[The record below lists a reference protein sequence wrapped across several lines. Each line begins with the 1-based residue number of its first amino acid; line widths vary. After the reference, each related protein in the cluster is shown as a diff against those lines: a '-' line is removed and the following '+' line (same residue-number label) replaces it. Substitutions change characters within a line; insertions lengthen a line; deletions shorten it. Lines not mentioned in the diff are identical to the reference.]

1 MAYFDANEER
11 NFDACCDTVA
21 GVERYK
27 AEEIKEEILDMKNK
41 ICDIL
46 NSLTDEEFENSS
58 MSKFLQGIENQL
70 VKVFDVM
77 KKRG

>member
-21 GVERYK
+21 GIERYK
-27 AEEIKEEILDMKNK
+27 AEEIKEEILDMKNR

-46 NSLTDEEFENSS
+46 NSLSEEEYLKSSFSKYLQDVEN
-58 MSKFLQGIENQL
+58 EL
-70 VKVFDVM
+70 VRVYDVM

>member
-1 MAYFDANEER
+1 MAYFDTNDCD
-11 NFDACCDTVA
+11 NFDCCNDTVG

-27 AEEIKEEILDMKNK
+27 AEEIKEEILDIKNR

-46 NSLTDEEFENSS
+46 NSLSEEEYLKSS
-58 MSKFLQGIENQL
+58 FSKFLQGIDNEL
-70 VKVFDVM
+70 VRVYDVM